1 MKILYRNYLYIKEE
15 IILGPNKNQFRENYD
30 FEMIM

>member
-15 IILGPNKNQFRENYD
+15 IILGLNKNQFRENYD